1 MGWPRQIL
9 VGLVFGAMLLLPSL
23 VFAQRSPGESV
34 PVTVGAQPAPE
45 PETSRGLDVTD
56 RRERRQQEFL
66 RDHTDSSGQVRPD
79 LWQQGVEQ
87 LKQMKVVPGG
97 RSSPS
102 KGPEK

>member
-9 VGLVFGAMLLLPSL
+9 VALVFGAMLLLPSL

-66 RDHTDSSGQVRPD
+66 RDHTDSSVQVLPGT
-79 LWQQGVEQ
+79 WHQGVERS
-87 LKQMKVVPGG
+87 KSTKVCPGDC
-97 RSSPS
+97 SF
-102 KGPEK
+102 